1 MVCQDSIQNVFTVK
15 TILRCFE
22 LVSGLRV
29 NFHKTRIGAVGFQ
42 AQQLQVYADMLN
54 CAQMS
59 IPFKYFGVLVGGNP
73 RKKEFWKEVVD
84 KVRRKLSVW
93 KGKRL
98 TFAGRVCLIKAVF
111 TAIPLFYFSLFR
123 ASISLCKEITS
134 LQRRFLW
141 SWGSEGRKIAWIRWE
156 TCCKPKKRGAWASR
170 MLEALIKRWSR
181 NVYGK

>member
-84 KVRRKLSVW
+84 KVRMKLFFG
-93 KGKRL
+93 KG
-98 TFAGRVCLIKAVF
+98 
-111 TAIPLFYFSLFR
+111 
-123 ASISLCKEITS
+123 
-134 LQRRFLW
+134 
-141 SWGSEGRKIAWIRWE
+141 
-156 TCCKPKKRGAWASR
+156 
-170 MLEALIKRWSR
+170 R
-181 NVYGK
+181 N